1 MQQRPYQHG
10 QFCLVRDHPHQVRGH
25 CGAGLRQVTDI
36 FHILF
41 QVKSINP
48 VLMKDNNCLHLSQ
61 NVPGYRADRGCP
73 WPHPTA
79 RRPLLL
85 RPKGER
91 GQTDELPAELATA
104 FLSIL
109 SPPVLC

>member
-1 MQQRPYQHG
+1 MQQCPHQHG
-10 QFCLVRDHPHQVRGH
+10 KFSLVRDHPHQVWGH

-41 QVKSINP
+41 QVKSINA
-48 VLMKDNNCLHLSQ
+48 VLMKDNNFLHLSQ

-73 WPHPTA
+73 WPHPA
-79 RRPLLL
+79 ACRPVLL